1 MECLRGF
8 WSCLQGSNLRDE
20 DKDSSFVA
28 ARDFGEKANDSTDSF
43 PSGDCIA
50 TPVSNRRL
58 SGYTA
63 PPSPDDLVED
73 LDEDHQED
81 WPSIP
86 ELFSR
91 FGVSTGAQCPETN
104 LDVPLKDAR
113 EIVNDAWE
121 EYVAKKRDEEA
132 KLKANLGRLIL
143 RDCIQTEEAKRKA
156 HVGLWLLGSC
166 MTQGADSLNRNKL
179 NKCGRTSVID
189 FGRTEGTPQTPRTP
203 MTCSTAPSS
212 PDLKAEQ
219 ILTVR
224 PCLEEQIV
232 AQERMHRFQK
242 TMRRFLLLRLRLRR
256 WIFSKYEKE
265 WVAKWNKR
273 RDQEGLSASQ
283 LSRLERDAQRLLEPI
298 RRVTVP
304 EERRRMFR
312 ALCKEWHPDRN
323 LHRQQV
329 ATKMFQFLQ
338 EGKMLMDRS

>member
-1 MECLRGF
+1 MVKQEADIGRGLNVSSRSKPEWTSWTF
-8 WSCLQGSNLRDE
+8 DASPWSVAEPRGQADGRFDE
-20 DKDSSFVA
+20 
-28 ARDFGEKANDSTDSF
+28 N
-43 PSGDCIA
+43 
-50 TPVSNRRL
+50 
-58 SGYTA
+58 
-63 PPSPDDLVED
+63 
-73 LDEDHQED
+73 H
-81 WPSIP
+81 
-86 ELFSR
+86 
-91 FGVSTGAQCPETN
+91 
-104 LDVPLKDAR
+104 
-113 EIVNDAWE
+113 
-121 EYVAKKRDEEA
+121 
-132 KLKANLGRLIL
+132 
-143 RDCIQTEEAKRKA
+143 
-156 HVGLWLLGSC
+156 
-166 MTQGADSLNRNKL
+166 
-179 NKCGRTSVID
+179 CGRPEALAKD
-189 FGRTEGTPQTPRTP
+189 HEGIPQTPRTP

-212 PDLKAEQ
+212 PDLKVEQ

-283 LSRLERDAQRLLEPI
+283 LSRLELDAQRLLEPI